1 MMMNFDIPDWIDQ
14 GAVEK
19 QRLAKNI
26 VTSQKFIDKTFK
38 EFNEEIDKMN
48 LSENK
53 SQKTKVLVIPSTNKN
68 YF

>member
-38 EFNEEIDKMN
+38 EFNEEIDKIN
-48 LSENK
+48 LSENE